1 MKSKKKIV
9 KNEVTLCCEESPQ
22 LREFV
27 FAIKGRTFSMM
38 AADSLPIP
46 TTTLIDHNLVR
57 ELRLE
62 VKDLKCQKFAYG
74 GSNFRILGRVCQTIQ
89 TIKNG
94 AVHGT
99 VHMQAHVVE
108 NLSATFSSH
117 SIAGKRMRELLDNK
131 SSLKGRSQPGEER
144 QARQSQLS
152 PAKTSP
158 PSTPSTPSTPPRRSP
173 APRSPAPRS
182 PLPSP
187 PSKVSPAPPTLSPK
201 PDDQHFYGRIVMK
214 RFRNSVRVLEVYYCT
229 NDERFCTTASAEPP
243 VDIEDYLK
251 FKMGEAVLLQ
261 RLEHCRLPR
270 TEDCDG
276 SFIDDCCQVKF
287 KKSYTADEEAQF
299 RSIGVVFPEVP
310 PDLHPGGYYG

>member
-1 MKSKKKIV
+1 MKSKIKIV

-173 APRSPAPRS
+173 APKS

-214 RFRNSVRVLEVYYCT
+214 RFRNSVRVLEVDYCI
-229 NDERFCTTASAEPP
+229 NDGPYCSTATAEPP

-251 FKMGEAVLLQ
+251 VKMGEAVLIQ

-270 TEDCDG
+270 TKDCDG
-276 SFIDDCCQVKF
+276 SYIDDCCCQVKF
-287 KKSYTADEEAQF
+287 KKIYTGDEEAQL

>member
-158 PSTPSTPSTPPRRSP
+158 PSTPSPQSTPSTPPRRSP
-173 APRSPAPRS
+173 APRSP
-182 PLPSP
+182 LPSPTP
-187 PSKVSPAPPTLSPK
+187 PSKVSPTPPTLSLPS
-201 PDDQHFYGRIVMK
+201 QM
-214 RFRNSVRVLEVYYCT
+214 T
-229 NDERFCTTASAEPP
+229 NISMAE
-243 VDIEDYLK
+243 
-251 FKMGEAVLLQ
+251 LL
-261 RLEHCRLPR
+261 
-270 TEDCDG
+270 
-276 SFIDDCCQVKF
+276 
-287 KKSYTADEEAQF
+287 
-299 RSIGVVFPEVP
+299 
-310 PDLHPGGYYG
+310 

>member
-1 MKSKKKIV
+1 MLQDKKPSSISKFYLFKRQGKIPIQIKRKPATAVYKMKSKKKIV

-117 SIAGKRMRELLDNK
+117 SIAGKRMRELLENN

-144 QARQSQLS
+144 QARQSHMS

-158 PSTPSTPSTPPRRSP
+158 PSTPS
-173 APRSPAPRS
+173 
-182 PLPSP
+182 
-187 PSKVSPAPPTLSPK
+187 K
-201 PDDQHFYGRIVMK
+201 PFLM
-214 RFRNSVRVLEVYYCT
+214 
-229 NDERFCTTASAEPP
+229 
-243 VDIEDYLK
+243 
-251 FKMGEAVLLQ
+251 
-261 RLEHCRLPR
+261 
-270 TEDCDG
+270 
-276 SFIDDCCQVKF
+276 
-287 KKSYTADEEAQF
+287 
-299 RSIGVVFPEVP
+299 
-310 PDLHPGGYYG
+310 